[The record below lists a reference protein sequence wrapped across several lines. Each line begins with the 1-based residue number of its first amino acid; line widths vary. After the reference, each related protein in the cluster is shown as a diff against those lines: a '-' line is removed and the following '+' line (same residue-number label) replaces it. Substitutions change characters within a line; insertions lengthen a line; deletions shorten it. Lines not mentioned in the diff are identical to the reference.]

1 MLNKIILASKS
12 EVRKQILDKN
22 NIKCIVKPSNVDE
35 DTIKENLLKQSATPE
50 IISKNL
56 AELKA
61 NKVSLKNPNYL
72 VLGADSVID
81 LDNELISK
89 PESREEAMSILKK
102 LNGKT
107 HHLISSVCISING
120 SMIWNYT
127 DKASLNMKNLSNDEL
142 EKYIKC
148 LSEESGCSKILVIGG
163 GGNQKGSITSS
174 IEILETDLLS
184 KYNFEEVGLAGHPEG
199 NPDVKQVDLDNAI
212 IQKNLFSK
220 KTDFKMYL
228 ATQFFFE
235 ARSLKE
241 WELHLNSLD
250 NNLEI
255 HAGIPGPASLKT
267 LLSYATSC
275 GIGISIRFLSKQALN
290 ITKLATTRSPDKLIY
305 DLASYQIEN
314 PKTKLKKIH
323 FYAFGGIK
331 KTSDWLKTVN
341 KPDLIYN
348 GQKFE

>member
-1 MLNKIILASKS
+1 MTNVHIEAARNLIANCSIETTPNVYAKYGKFSDLVDKKS
-12 EVRKQILDKN
+12 
-22 NIKCIVKPSNVDE
+22 NIYVTYLPDE
-35 DTIKENLLKQSATPE
+35 DM
-50 IISKNL
+50 
-56 AELKA
+56 
-61 NKVSLKNPNYL
+61 NKV
-72 VLGADSVID
+72 ID
-81 LDNELISK
+81 T
-89 PESREEAMSILKK
+89 AKK
-102 LNGKT
+102 LTLEGYNVIP
-107 HHLISSVCISING
+107 HLPARTISN
-120 SMIWNYT
+120 NE
-127 DKASLNMKNLSNDEL
+127 EL
-142 EKYIKC
+142 EKYIKS

-163 GGNQKGSITSS
+163 GGKQKGNITSS

-184 KYNFEEVGLAGHPEG
+184 KYNFKEVGLAGHPEG
-199 NPDVKQVDLDNAI
+199 NPDVKQIDLDNAI
-212 IQKNLFSK
+212 IQKNKFSK

-235 ARSLKE
+235 AKSLKE
-241 WELHLNSLD
+241 WELHLSSLD

-255 HAGIPGPASLKT
+255 HAGIPGPATLKT

-275 GIGISIRFLSKQALN
+275 GIGNSIRFLSKQALN
-290 ITKLATTRSPDKLIY
+290 ITKLATTKSPDKLIY
-305 DLASYQIEN
+305 DLAGYQIEN

>member
-1 MLNKIILASKS
+1 MTNVHIEAARNLIANCSIETTPNVYAKYGKFSDLVDKKS
-12 EVRKQILDKN
+12 
-22 NIKCIVKPSNVDE
+22 NIYVTYLPDE
-35 DTIKENLLKQSATPE
+35 DM
-50 IISKNL
+50 
-56 AELKA
+56 
-61 NKVSLKNPNYL
+61 NKV
-72 VLGADSVID
+72 ID
-81 LDNELISK
+81 T
-89 PESREEAMSILKK
+89 AKK
-102 LNGKT
+102 LTLEGYNVIP
-107 HHLISSVCISING
+107 HLPARTISN
-120 SMIWNYT
+120 NE
-127 DKASLNMKNLSNDEL
+127 EL
-142 EKYIKC
+142 EKYIKS

-184 KYNFEEVGLAGHPEG
+184 KYNFKEVGLAGHPEG
-199 NPDVKQVDLDNAI
+199 NPDVKQIDLDKAI
-212 IQKNLFSK
+212 IEKNKFSK

-235 ARSLKE
+235 AKSLKE
-241 WELHLNSLD
+241 WELHLSSLD

-255 HAGIPGPASLKT
+255 HAGIPGPATLKT

-275 GIGISIRFLSKQALN
+275 GIGNSIRFLSKQALN
-290 ITKLATTRSPDKLIY
+290 ITKLATTKSPDKLIY